1 MKKPRLSSIIVVKC
15 SEELFNLWGKLV
27 DYHYKKTMA
36 DVKRSDLIRY
46 LIRKHAD
53 ELGVEYPDSILWES
67 QIR

>member
-1 MKKPRLSSIIVVKC
+1 
-15 SEELFNLWGKLV
+15 
-27 DYHYKKTMA
+27 MA